1 MLRRWSVNIF
11 VCVIDPFFINVAAF
25 TVVINFI
32 LDYQS
37 PYRTFVPWRGLPRS
51 ALMRLSNIKLH
62 PLLAGVQLGCQFSL
76 ALPVLSILLPIFSV
90 FFYYLEML
98 LPCGAH
104 MAEMLLNWGRLHFW
118 LQCFGHLMQT
128 ADSLKKT
135 LMLGKIEGRRR
146 RWLDG
151 HEFEQAP
158 GDVEGQESLAC
169 CSPWGRKASD
179 MTEQLNGNKCI
190 L

>member
-1 MLRRWSVNIF
+1 M
-11 VCVIDPFFINVAAF
+11 
-25 TVVINFI
+25 VINFI

-37 PYRTFVPWRGLPRS
+37 PYRTFVPWRGLLRS

-104 MAEMLLNWGRLHFW
+104 MAEMLLN
-118 LQCFGHLMQT
+118 
-128 ADSLKKT
+128 
-135 LMLGKIEGRRR
+135 
-146 RWLDG
+146 
-151 HEFEQAP
+151 
-158 GDVEGQESLAC
+158 
-169 CSPWGRKASD
+169 
-179 MTEQLNGNKCI
+179 
-190 L
+190 